1 VALTSQVATR
11 HGAFNLARTDGV
23 RDMSQ
28 AYQTNRCSNCVAQKY
43 SLNLAFLGM
52 ISNPRYVILGV
63 RGQGRGHQMRN
74 KPVVSTAKVRGLIKK
89 NGIGY
94 VDATRRN
101 HPGIAQGI
109 SVWQLCS
116 SVYFEVYGHRY
127 DEVNRQEILKKFTEA
142 LAVEG
147 LAVKE
152 SGRSFEIVSA

>member
-1 VALTSQVATR
+1 
-11 HGAFNLARTDGV
+11 
-23 RDMSQ
+23 
-28 AYQTNRCSNCVAQKY
+28 
-43 SLNLAFLGM
+43 
-52 ISNPRYVILGV
+52 
-63 RGQGRGHQMRN
+63 MRN

-101 HPGIAQGI
+101 HPGIAQGV

-116 SVYFEVYGHRY
+116 SVYFEVYGNRY
-127 DEVNRQEILKKFTEA
+127 DEINRQEILKKFTEA

>member
-1 VALTSQVATR
+1 
-11 HGAFNLARTDGV
+11 
-23 RDMSQ
+23 
-28 AYQTNRCSNCVAQKY
+28 
-43 SLNLAFLGM
+43 
-52 ISNPRYVILGV
+52 
-63 RGQGRGHQMRN
+63 MRN

-101 HPGIAQGI
+101 YPSIAHGI

-116 SVYFEVYGHRY
+116 TVYFKVYGYHY
-127 DEVNRQEILKKFTEA
+127 NEVERQEILKKFTEV

-152 SGRSFEIVSA
+152 SGGSFQIVGQ